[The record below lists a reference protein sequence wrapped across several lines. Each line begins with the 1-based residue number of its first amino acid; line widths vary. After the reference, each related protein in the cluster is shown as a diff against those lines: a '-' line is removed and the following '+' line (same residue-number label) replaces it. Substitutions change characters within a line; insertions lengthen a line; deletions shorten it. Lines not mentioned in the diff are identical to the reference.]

1 MSVSAQVVE
10 VPGSAARAAATAA
23 KRALVLAP
31 DRASGAALVQALEDA
46 TFEVDWVRS
55 DSELRSRAA
64 RVDLPAPAVVFVV
77 SPANGADDATAL
89 AELAY
94 RSCARVAVT
103 RAAENR
109 GRYLAEAIESYAAS
123 RVLSARQQQILGLY
137 LEGKGDKEIAS
148 LCGCSEATV
157 YEHWRRMARKG
168 GGHNKGD
175 SISDFHRFLGTRA
188 QTIDEG

>member
-10 VPGSAARAAATAA
+10 VPGSVAPAAATAA

-31 DRASGAALVQALEDA
+31 DR
-46 TFEVDWVRS
+46 
-55 DSELRSRAA
+55 
-64 RVDLPAPAVVFVV
+64 V

-89 AELAY
+89 AVLAY
-94 RSCARVAVT
+94 RSCARVAAT
-103 RAAENR
+103 RAADNR
-109 GRYLAEAIESYAAS
+109 GRYLAEAIDSYAAS